1 MPWKEE
7 KVENQR
13 GRFVLKAMAEGS
25 NISELCKEFGITRP
39 TGYKWIQ
46 RYRQGG
52 IRALEDEH
60 RRPKEFPTVS
70 SPDVVMEIVRIRGEH
85 PTWGSRKIRYCL
97 KREGVIEKP
106 PVARTIDRILKRCG
120 FVSPRSSKK
129 RTILP
134 EIEIIKPKAP
144 NEVWTIDFKGWWL
157 TRDGQR
163 CEPLTIRDEYSR
175 FIIGIFA
182 LRHTTYEVVK
192 TCLIKCFE
200 RYGLPQ
206 YIRSDNGHP
215 FISTQALCGLTRLS
229 AWWIKLGITP
239 NRIAVASPGMNGAH
253 ERMHRDMKRELQQ
266 NPAKNC
272 VAEQKRFDLWSHE
285 FNHLRPHDALGG
297 EVPAEHYRASKKKY
311 KSQQPVYQYPIDFLQ
326 RKVSRN
332 GEFSWGGRYVGL
344 SKSLAREQIGIEI
357 VDSNTARVWYT
368 DYCMGVSDPEFKT
381 PIAPATQT
389 LRRKDLLKAA

>member
-1 MPWKEE
+1 
-7 KVENQR
+7 
-13 GRFVLKAMAEGS
+13 
-25 NISELCKEFGITRP
+25 
-39 TGYKWIQ
+39 
-46 RYRQGG
+46 
-52 IRALEDEH
+52 
-60 RRPKEFPTVS
+60 
-70 SPDVVMEIVRIRGEH
+70 
-85 PTWGSRKIRYCL
+85 
-97 KREGVIEKP
+97 
-106 PVARTIDRILKRCG
+106 
-120 FVSPRSSKK
+120 
-129 RTILP
+129 
-134 EIEIIKPKAP
+134 
-144 NEVWTIDFKGWWL
+144 
-157 TRDGQR
+157 
-163 CEPLTIRDEYSR
+163 
-175 FIIGIFA
+175 
-182 LRHTTYEVVK
+182 
-192 TCLIKCFE
+192 
-200 RYGLPQ
+200 
-206 YIRSDNGHP
+206 
-215 FISTQALCGLTRLS
+215 
-229 AWWIKLGITP
+229 
-239 NRIAVASPGMNGAH
+239 MNGAH